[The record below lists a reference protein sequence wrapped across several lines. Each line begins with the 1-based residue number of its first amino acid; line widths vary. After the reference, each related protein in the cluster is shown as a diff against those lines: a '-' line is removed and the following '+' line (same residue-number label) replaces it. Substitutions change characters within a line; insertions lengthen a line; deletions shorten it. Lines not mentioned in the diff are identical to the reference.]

1 MKKFAVILMTTVLA
15 AALIGCGPSGSSG
28 DGSSSLPDSD
38 AFGDSGTPSSDPGS
52 SADDSSQPPDSSAG
66 DASSSQDSG
75 VYPSQ
80 GVADGNLKDI
90 MNTRLFTF
98 SINSA
103 YICDEYASYVPED
116 GFRLLVVDLSIKST
130 TSGNLTLADT
140 DFLLQWSNG
149 EEDDYAF
156 PMEDAHLVLDE
167 KILPSEYA
175 LAQNAETSGLLIYEV
190 PADIRDFFISY
201 LEFFG
206 DGSAGDTFNV
216 YFTPEQ

>member
-1 MKKFAVILMTTVLA
+1 MKKIAVILMTTVLA
-15 AALIGCGPSGSSG
+15 AALIGCGPSGSS
-28 DGSSSLPDSD
+28 DGTSSLPDFD
-38 AFGDSGTPSSDPGS
+38 AFSDSGTSSSDSGS
-52 SADDSSQPPDSSAG
+52 SIDDSSQTPDSSA
-66 DASSSQDSG
+66 DNASSPQDSNN
-75 VYPSQ
+75 VYPNQ
-80 GVADGNLKDI
+80 GIAEGNLKDI

-103 YICDEYASYVPED
+103 YVCGEYASYIPED
-116 GFRLLVVDLSIKST
+116 GCKLLVVNLAIKST

-190 PADIRDFFISY
+190 PADIRDFYISY

-206 DGSAGDTFNV
+206 DGSTGDTFNV
-216 YFTPEQ
+216 HFTPEE